1 MTRSVPVRAGLEMPG
16 LDETHPVRRTVRAAI
31 RRKRGVD
38 ETREDA
44 AGHAHWR
51 AAYHGLDRVRLFAAA
66 RPDQRRAILE
76 ACGRALLEEAY
87 FIEKCGIGYAAKMV
101 LLAESSCER
110 QLYGLI
116 AGDEAAHLAAIAR
129 FVTPDEEAAAHN
141 PFLAL
146 LAELVEEGDRQS
158 LQLIVQVVLEGW
170 GLDHY
175 RGLRD
180 ACASYPLKVALTV
193 ILADEATHHG
203 SGVAFSRESEM
214 TERARDYATDVM
226 VRFLAM
232 VQVGPVGVAGA
243 VERELGGLGAGQR
256 SQLMSDLGGAQHA
269 AVRLEKIRALLGK
282 AAGARAVLDRLDALG
297 CFRPHAVKEAA

>member
-1 MTRSVPVRAGLEMPG
+1 MTKSVPVRAGLDLPS
-16 LDETHPVRRTVRAAI
+16 LDEEHAVRRTVRAAI
-31 RRKRGVD
+31 RRRRGVD
-38 ETREDA
+38 DGRERD
-44 AGHAHWR
+44 GHGHWR
-51 AAYHGLDRVRLFAAA
+51 AAYYGLDRVRLFAAA
-66 RPDQRRAILE
+66 RPEQRRAILE
-76 ACGRALLEEAY
+76 ACGRAILEEAY

-110 QLYGLI
+110 QLYGII

-129 FVTPDEEAAAHN
+129 FVEPAERAAAEN

-146 LAELVEEGDRQS
+146 LEELVEQGDRSS

-180 ACASYPLKVALTV
+180 ACGSHALKVALSV

-203 SGVAFSRESEM
+203 SGVAFAREAGMSA
-214 TERARDYATDVM
+214 RSRDYATDVM

-243 VERELGGLGAGQR
+243 VERELGGLGAAQR
-256 SQLMSDLGGAQHA
+256 GQLMSDLGGEAHA
-269 AVRLEKIRALLGK
+269 AVRLDKLRALMGK
-282 AAGARAVLDRLDALG
+282 ATGARPVLDRLDALG
-297 CFRPHAVKEAA
+297 CFRPQGMREAA

>member
-1 MTRSVPVRAGLEMPG
+1 MTTSVPVRAGLDLPD
-16 LDETHPVRRTVRAAI
+16 LDDEHAVRRAVRSAI
-31 RRKRGVD
+31 RRRRGID
-38 ETREDA
+38 DGRERG
-44 AGHAHWR
+44 GHAHWR

-66 RPDQRRAILE
+66 SAEQRRAILDD
-76 ACGRALLEEAY
+76 CGRALLEEAY

-101 LLAESSCER
+101 LLAETSSER

-129 FVTPDEEAAAHN
+129 FVSPSGTARDN

-146 LAELVEEGDRQS
+146 LEELVEEGDRAS

-180 ACASYPLKVALTV
+180 ACGSTALRIALSV

-203 SGVAFSRESEM
+203 SGVAFTRDAPLAARS
-214 TERARDYATDVM
+214 RDYATDVM

-232 VQVGPVGVAGA
+232 VQVGPVGVASI
-243 VERELGGLGAGQR
+243 VERALGGLTAVQR
-256 SQLMSDLGGAQHA
+256 GQLMADLGGEEHA
-269 AVRLEKIRALLGK
+269 AVRLDKLRGLLGK
-282 AAGARAVLDRLDALG
+282 ATGACAVLERLEALG
-297 CFRPHAVKEAA
+297 CFRPVSLQEAA

>member
-1 MTRSVPVRAGLEMPG
+1 MTKSVPVRAGLEMRS
-16 LDETHPVRRTVRAAI
+16 LDEAHPVRRTVRAAI
-31 RRKRGVD
+31 RRRRGID
-38 ETREDA
+38 DSRERE
-44 AGHAHWR
+44 GHAPWG
-51 AAYHGLDRVRLFAAA
+51 AGYYGLDRVRLFGGA
-66 RPDQRRAILE
+66 RAGQRRAILE

-129 FVTPDEEAAAHN
+129 FVEPAEGAATES

-146 LAELVEEGDRQS
+146 LEELVEEGDRAS

-180 ACASYPLKVALTV
+180 ACGTHALKVALSV
-193 ILADEATHHG
+193 ILADEASHHG
-203 SGVAFSRESEM
+203 SGVAFAREGRMS
-214 TERARDYATDVM
+214 APSCDYATDVM

-256 SQLMSDLGGAQHA
+256 GQLMSDLGGEAHA

-282 AAGARAVLDRLDALG
+282 AAGARAVLDRLDSLG
-297 CFRPHAVKEAA
+297 CFRPLALEEAA

>member
-1 MTRSVPVRAGLEMPG
+1 MTTRSVPVRAGLDMPA
-16 LDETHPVRRTVRAAI
+16 LDEEHAVSRTVRAAI
-31 RRKRGVD
+31 RRRRGVD
-38 ETREDA
+38 DGREGG
-44 AGHAHWR
+44 GHAHWR
-51 AAYHGLDRVRLFAAA
+51 AAYYGLDRVRLFTAAGPGA
-66 RPDQRRAILE
+66 RGAILE

-101 LLAESSCER
+101 LLAESSSER

-116 AGDEAAHLAAIAR
+116 AGDEAAHLAAVAR
-129 FVTPDEEAAAHN
+129 FVEPATSARGN

-146 LAELVEEGDRQS
+146 LEELVEEGDRAS

-180 ACASYPLKVALTV
+180 ACTSHALKIALSV

-203 SGVAFSRESEM
+203 SGVAFIRDAELGARS
-214 TERARDYATDVM
+214 RDYATDVM

-232 VQVGPVGVAGA
+232 VQVGPVAVAGV
-243 VERELGGLGAGQR
+243 VERALGGLTAAQR
-256 SQLMSDLGGAQHA
+256 AELLSDLGGEEHA
-269 AVRLEKIRALLGK
+269 AVRLETLRALMGK
-282 AAGARAVLDRLDALG
+282 APGARPVLERLDSLG
-297 CFRPHAVKEAA
+297 CFRPLSLEEAA

>member
-1 MTRSVPVRAGLEMPG
+1 MRAGLDLPA
-16 LDETHPVRRTVRAAI
+16 LDEEHAVRRTVRAAI
-31 RRKRGVD
+31 RRRRGVD
-38 ETREDA
+38 DA
-44 AGHAHWR
+44 RDLDAGHAHWR
-51 AAYHGLDRVRLFAAA
+51 AAYYGLDRVRLFAAA
-66 RPDQRRAILE
+66 RPEERRAVLE
-76 ACGRALLEEAY
+76 ACGRGLLEEAY

-116 AGDEAAHLAAIAR
+116 AGDEAAHLAAIGR
-129 FVTPDEEAAAHN
+129 FVEPAGEAARDN

-146 LAELVEEGDRQS
+146 LEELVEEGDRAS

-180 ACASYPLKVALTV
+180 ACDSHPLRVALSV

-203 SGVAFSRESEM
+203 SGVAFAREGAMSAA
-214 TERARDYATDVM
+214 ARDYATDVM

-243 VERELGGLGAGQR
+243 LERELGGLTAAQR
-256 SQLMSDLGGAQHA
+256 GEVMRELGGEEHA
-269 AVRLEKIRALLGK
+269 AVRLDKLRALMGK
-282 AAGARAVLDRLDALG
+282 ADGAHPVLDRLDALG
-297 CFRPHAVKEAA
+297 CFRPHAIREAA

>member
-1 MTRSVPVRAGLEMPG
+1 MKNAVPVRAGLDLAA
-16 LDETHPVRRTVRAAI
+16 LDQEHAVRRAVRAAI
-31 RRKRGVD
+31 RRRRGVD
-38 ETREDA
+38 DAREA
-44 AGHAHWR
+44 GGHAHWR
-51 AAYHGLDRVRLFAAA
+51 AGYHGLDRVRLFQAA

-110 QLYGLI
+110 QLYGII

-129 FVTPDEEAAAHN
+129 FVEPAASGRES

-146 LAELVEEGDRQS
+146 LEELVEEGDRAS

-180 ACASYPLKVALTV
+180 ACTSHPLKVALSV

-203 SGVAFSRESEM
+203 SGVAFLRDAELAARS
-214 TERARDYATDVM
+214 RDYATDVL

-232 VQVGPVGVAGA
+232 VQAGPVGVAA
-243 VERELGGLGAGQR
+243 IVERALGGLTAAQR
-256 SQLMSDLGGAQHA
+256 GQLMSDLGGEEHA
-269 AVRLEKIRALLGK
+269 AVRLDKLRALLGK
-282 AAGARAVLDRLDALG
+282 AAGAGAVLERLEARG
-297 CFRPHAVKEAA
+297 CFRPSPLEEAA

>member
-1 MTRSVPVRAGLEMPG
+1 MTSTVPVRAGLDLPPLG
-16 LDETHPVRRTVRAAI
+16 DEHPVRRTVRSAI
-31 RRKRGVD
+31 RRKRGVE

-44 AGHAHWR
+44 GGHAHWR
-51 AAYHGLDRVRLFAAA
+51 AAYYGLDRVGLFAAA
-66 RPDQRRAILE
+66 RSDQRRAILE

-110 QLYGLI
+110 QLYGII

-129 FVTPDEEAAAHN
+129 FVAPATTAAADN

-146 LAELVEEGDRQS
+146 LEEVVEEGDRHS

-180 ACASYPLKVALTV
+180 AASSHPLKVALSV

-203 SGVAFSRESEM
+203 TGVAFTREAAM
-214 TERARDYATDVM
+214 TARASDYATDVM

-243 VERELGGLGAGQR
+243 VERELGGLTAAQR
-256 SQLMSDLGGAQHA
+256 SQLMSELGGEEHA
-269 AVRLEKIRALLGK
+269 AVRLDKLRALMGK
-282 AAGARAVLDRLDALG
+282 ADGARSVLERLESRG
-297 CFRPHAVKEAA
+297 CFRPAALREAA

>member
-1 MTRSVPVRAGLEMPG
+1 MTRSVPVRAGLEMRS
-16 LDETHPVRRTVRAAI
+16 LDEAHPVRRTVHAAL
-31 RRKRGVD
+31 RRRRGVD
-38 ETREDA
+38 DAGARE
-44 AGHAHWR
+44 GHAHWG
-51 AAYHGLDRVRLFAAA
+51 AGYYGLDRVRLFGGA
-66 RPDQRRAILE
+66 RAEERLAILE

-116 AGDEAAHLAAIAR
+116 AGDEATHLASIAR
-129 FVTPDEEAAAHN
+129 FVEPGERAAADN
-141 PFLAL
+141 PFLRL
-146 LAELVEEGDRQS
+146 LEELIEEGDRAS

-180 ACASYPLKVALTV
+180 ACGTPALRDALSM
-193 ILADEATHHG
+193 ILADEASHHG
-203 SGVAFSRESEM
+203 SGVAFAREAEM
-214 TERARDYATDVM
+214 SARSCEYATGVM

-269 AVRLEKIRALLGK
+269 AVRLEKIRSLLGK
-282 AAGARAVLDRLDALG
+282 AAGARAVLDRLDSLG
-297 CFRPHAVKEAA
+297 CFRPHAFEEAA